1 MALSTVLGYSFLGI
15 LGFIAASALTEVASP
30 HVVAIWT
37 VISGGVLQVIDA
49 IVEGWLA
56 DLCATYQTYFR
67 TSSRHLTRLGVP
79 VRVLV
84 KCLLAPLLI
93 GAVLAAGAEGLTQRY
108 SPVLHVESYQEPRDY
123 LEGEAHYQKTS
134 PPVSKKLIWG
144 YAIAAC
150 GAVAMAWFQ
159 QAFWEDPDT
168 LDQKPVTLGLLLV
181 PVFLGWTVYATLD
194 PWTLETL
201 SSFKTSRGWFYHRDD
216 LFAVAALAY
225 HGWLC
230 TRGSSGPLT
239 ARGLETGYGAAKVVL
254 AFHLIAMGI
263 AAIPA
268 EHWPL

>member
-30 HVVAIWT
+30 HVIALWT

-56 DLCATYQTYFR
+56 DLCATYQSTFR
-67 TSSRHLTRLGVP
+67 TSSRHLTRLGLP

-93 GAVLAAGAEGLTQRY
+93 GALLAAAAEGLTQRY
-108 SPVLHVESYQEPRDY
+108 SPVLHVESYQEPHLPDY
-123 LEGEAHYQKTS
+123 PRS
-134 PPVSKKLIWG
+134 PPPVSKKLIWG

-150 GAVAMAWFQ
+150 AAVAMAWFQ

-181 PVFLGWTVYATLD
+181 PCFLGWTVYYTLE
-194 PWTLETL
+194 PWTLETAA
-201 SSFKTSRGWFYHRDD
+201 SFKTSRGWFYHRDD

-225 HGWLC
+225 HGWLV

>member
-1 MALSTVLGYSFLGI
+1 MIGA
-15 LGFIAASALTEVASP
+15 
-30 HVVAIWT
+30 
-37 VISGGVLQVIDA
+37 
-49 IVEGWLA
+49 
-56 DLCATYQTYFR
+56 
-67 TSSRHLTRLGVP
+67 
-79 VRVLV
+79 
-84 KCLLAPLLI
+84 LLA
-93 GAVLAAGAEGLTQRY
+93 AAAEGLTQRY

-150 GAVAMAWFQ
+150 AAVAMAWFQ

-181 PVFLGWTVYATLD
+181 PCFLGWTVFATLD
-194 PWTLETL
+194 PWTLETAA
-201 SSFKTSRGWFYHRDD
+201 SFKTSRGWFYHRDD

-225 HGWLC
+225 HGWLV

-239 ARGLETGYGAAKVVL
+239 ARGLETGYGAAKVLL